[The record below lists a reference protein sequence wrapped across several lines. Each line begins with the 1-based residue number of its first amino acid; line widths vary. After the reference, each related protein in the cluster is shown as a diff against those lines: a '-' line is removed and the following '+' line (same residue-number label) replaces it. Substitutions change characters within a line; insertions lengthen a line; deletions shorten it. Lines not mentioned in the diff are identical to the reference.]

1 MEGGGERRRARWLLL
16 GQHTLQS
23 WAWRAWEFLVVV
35 ALVEA
40 WPSSLL
46 PTALF
51 SFTVFAA
58 VLFLGPA
65 LGDFVDAAGGLR
77 AVVAS
82 MGLHHASVI
91 AAGLVLAFWFAGPG
105 RASTPEQEDA
115 PQDAHL
121 LFWPM
126 VALVCALGGASSI
139 GYAGAKIVVQRDWSV
154 RLCGRDSDLLA
165 SVTSSLQ
172 TVDLVCSLLSPIVAG
187 LVSQYASVLAAV
199 VLISGIN
206 VVCWLAELGLAR
218 GICRIAPELAR
229 EGKGRDAAEGN
240 NGVGGGAGGDD
251 DGLGGG
257 GSIGASLAGRWQL
270 MRESYFSEPASRAGI
285 PLSLLYMS
293 CMTLGMLMT
302 AYLKSIGMTEVALSV
317 MRAGGA
323 ISGVSA
329 TVIHPIAHKRVRS
342 LPRLGMFGVWQLQV
356 CILIGALATM
366 PFFPIP
372 TPLRIPVLCVAIV
385 LSRYGLWSFDVATV
399 QIFQERVPLHKMG
412 RFNGVQESLNSAS
425 EITMALLA
433 MALHRPSQFWILAL
447 ISLSCITLAALLFT
461 HAFPK
466 LEQAGREAGA
476 YRPLA
481 EDDPPTQGDEASPA

>member
-1 MEGGGERRRARWLLL
+1 MAGGLEGGGERRRARWLLL
-16 GQHTLQS
+16 AQHSLQS

-40 WPSSLL
+40 RPASLL

-65 LGDFVDAAGGLR
+65 LGDFVDSAGGLQ

-91 AAGLVLAFWFAGPG
+91 AAGLVLSFWFAGPG
-105 RASTPEQEDA
+105 RASA
-115 PQDAHL
+115 PQTEDAHL

-126 VALVCALGGASSI
+126 VAAVCGLGGASSI
-139 GYAGAKIVVQRDWSV
+139 GYAGAKIVVQREWSV

-165 SVTSSLQ
+165 SVTSNLQ
-172 TVDLVCSLLSPIVAG
+172 TIDLICSLLSPIVAG
-187 LVSQYASVLAAV
+187 LVSQYASVFAAV
-199 VLISGIN
+199 LLISVMN

-218 GICRIAPELAR
+218 GICNIAPELAR
-229 EGKGRDAAEGN
+229 EGKGPEGN
-240 NGVGGGAGGDD
+240 NGVAVDGEAGGDS
-251 DGLGGG
+251 DGRGGG
-257 GSIGASLAGRWQL
+257 GSIGAILAGRWRL

-302 AYLKSIGMTEVALSV
+302 AYMKSIGMSEVALSV

-329 TVIHPIAHKRVRS
+329 TIIHPIVHKRVRS

-366 PFFPIP
+366 PFFPMP

-433 MALHRPSQFWILAL
+433 MVLHSPSQFWILAL
-447 ISLSCITLAALLFT
+447 ISLSSITSAALLFT

-481 EDDPPTQGDEASPA
+481 EDEPPDQGDGASPA